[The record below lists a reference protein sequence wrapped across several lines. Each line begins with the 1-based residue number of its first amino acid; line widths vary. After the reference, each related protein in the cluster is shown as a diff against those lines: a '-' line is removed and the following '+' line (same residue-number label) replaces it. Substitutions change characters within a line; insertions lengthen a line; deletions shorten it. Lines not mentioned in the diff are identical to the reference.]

1 MLFEVEWGTRKRAAL
16 ATRGSYDVLL
26 LQRASLVTRRW
37 RNAQRAAA
45 AMSNAPLQQ
54 RAAVATR
61 QYSIATRRSS
71 NAQRASPSSC
81 LCRIS
86 YSFLP
91 VSLPSLSMI
100 LSATLAAL

>member
-1 MLFEVEWGTRKRAAL
+1 MEWGTRKRAAL

-61 QYSIATRRSS
+61 QYSNASQQQRVAAATR
-71 NAQRASPSSC
+71 NALPRLLAFVASPN
-81 LCRIS
+81 L
-86 YSFLP
+86 SF
-91 VSLPSLSMI
+91 PSVFPQSP
-100 LSATLAAL
+100 

>member
-1 MLFEVEWGTRKRAAL
+1 VEWGTRKRAAL

-45 AMSNAPLQQ
+45 AMSNAPLLQ

-61 QYSIATRRSS
+61 HCSNTLLQQRATAATRRCS
-71 NAQRASPSSC
+71 NA
-81 LCRIS
+81 
-86 YSFLP
+86 P
-91 VSLPSLSMI
+91 V
-100 LSATLAAL
+100 